1 MAPSPAAPMR
11 HRASTGLPGPETTA
25 THITLPARI
34 ADPAFAR
41 RTALADDVAQWS
53 YSELL
58 GEATAWRERLAPAE
72 AGDRIAYLVAPGRH
86 NVAVQ
91 LGIWARAG
99 IAVPLAVSHPPREL
113 EHVLDDARPR
123 VVVIDPA
130 LPQAF
135 RLTALAR
142 ARGAAALALP
152 RPQAPTASGHRT
164 GSRRAPPRP
173 ADPALLVYTSGTTGR
188 PRGVL
193 ATHQNLTAQIT
204 ALTAAWGWTADDRIL
219 HTLPLHHVHGLV
231 NALACALWSGAA
243 CEFGP
248 GAPASTWDR
257 LASGGITL
265 FMSVPT
271 IYERLIREWE
281 EAPEP
286 RRRRW
291 SRGAAGL
298 RLAVSGSA
306 PLPADTLARWRGIT
320 GHTLLERY
328 GMTEIGMALSNPLA
342 GERRPGHVGLPL
354 PGVEVRIVDDFGRPV
369 PPGRQGEI
377 EVRSPQVFR
386 EYWGRPDD
394 TVAAFRDGWFRTGDE
409 GCVGEGGYF
418 RILGRRSADIVKTG
432 GYKVS
437 ALEVEEVYRAH
448 PAVRDVAVVGVPHRQ
463 WGEQLRAAWVPADVR
478 GVPGAELREWGK
490 ERLAP
495 YKVPHR
501 FLAVP
506 ALPAGA
512 MGKVRKAEVR
522 RMLAG

>member
-1 MAPSPAAPMR
+1 MR

-91 LGIWARAG
+91 LGIWA
-99 IAVPLAVSHPPREL
+99 PRGNRRP
-113 EHVLDDARPR
+113 ARR
-123 VVVIDPA
+123 
-130 LPQAF
+130 LPSA
-135 RLTALAR
+135 AR
-142 ARGAAALALP
+142 ARARPGRRATPRGGGRP
-152 RPQAPTASGHRT
+152 RPSPGFPSHGPGAGARG
-164 GSRRAPPRP
+164 RRPRP
-173 ADPALLVYTSGTTGR
+173 APGPDGPRSPHRLPPRSAPAPPTRLCSYTPAAPPAARGGSSPPTRTSRPRSPRSPPPGAGR
-188 PRGVL
+188 P
-193 ATHQNLTAQIT
+193 TTASCT
-204 ALTAAWGWTADDRIL
+204 RC
-219 HTLPLHHVHGLV
+219 PLHHVHGLV

-271 IYERLIREWE
+271 VYERLIREWE

-306 PLPADTLARWRGIT
+306 PLRSDTLARWHGIT

-369 PPGRQGEI
+369 PSGRQG
-377 EVRSPQVFR
+377 
-386 EYWGRPDD
+386 
-394 TVAAFRDGWFRTGDE
+394 
-409 GCVGEGGYF
+409 
-418 RILGRRSADIVKTG
+418 
-432 GYKVS
+432 
-437 ALEVEEVYRAH
+437 
-448 PAVRDVAVVGVPHRQ
+448 
-463 WGEQLRAAWVPADVR
+463 
-478 GVPGAELREWGK
+478 
-490 ERLAP
+490 
-495 YKVPHR
+495 
-501 FLAVP
+501 
-506 ALPAGA
+506 
-512 MGKVRKAEVR
+512 
-522 RMLAG
+522 